1 MREPGAKFSCL
12 DWDPDSRQSEGRPH
26 PMPKQND
33 EKWQG
38 VYLFWAAY
46 DGSSEKWDS
55 EIIFINNILPLY
67 VGQSSVLAIRLWQH
81 ITWKTQWGEVFD
93 KERDLYSLKRN
104 GIVFTP
110 EVFPQI
116 SVWYETDARNRILL
130 EHKAI
135 GEFRPIYN
143 KK

>member
-1 MREPGAKFSCL
+1 MREPDTKFSWL
-12 DWDPDSRQSEGRPH
+12 EWDPDIRQSLDWSH
-26 PMPKQND
+26 PMPKQHD

-46 DGSSEKWDS
+46 NGSSEKWDD
-55 EIIFINNILPLY
+55 EITFINDILPLY
-67 VGQSSVLAIRLWQH
+67 VGQSSVLAIRLRQH
-81 ITWKTQWGEVFD
+81 IVGKTRWGEVFH
-93 KERDLYSLKRN
+93 KERDLYSIKRN

-110 EVFPQI
+110 EEFPQI

-135 GEFRPIYN
+135 SEFNPIYN
-143 KK
+143 QK